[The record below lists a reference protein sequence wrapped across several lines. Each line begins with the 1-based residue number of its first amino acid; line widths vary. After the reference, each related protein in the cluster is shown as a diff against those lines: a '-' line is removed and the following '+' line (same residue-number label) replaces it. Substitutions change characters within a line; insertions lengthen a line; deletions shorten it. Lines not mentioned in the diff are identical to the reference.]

1 MEATSQESRV
11 VPVSLIPA
19 SMPPPSS
26 AGYESEIKEEPPD
39 IINENLYI
47 NNALSTENTQS
58 LSVNDVFPRDK
69 PSGDTEILFNY
80 FIWVYYKLYNT

>member
-1 MEATSQESRV
+1 MKATSQESRV

-19 SMPPPSS
+19 SMPPTSS
-26 AGYESEIKEEPPD
+26 AWYEPEIKEEPPD

-58 LSVNDVFPRDK
+58 FSVNDVFTRDK
-69 PSGDTEILFNY
+69 PSGDTEILFNH